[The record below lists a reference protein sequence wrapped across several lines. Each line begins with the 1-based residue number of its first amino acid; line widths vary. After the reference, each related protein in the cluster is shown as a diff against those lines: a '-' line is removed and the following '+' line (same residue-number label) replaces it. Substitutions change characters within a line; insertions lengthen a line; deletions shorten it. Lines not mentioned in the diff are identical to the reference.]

1 MEKEKC
7 TGCHACSNV
16 CPKSCIS
23 MQTDSEG
30 FLYPEI
36 NAALCVHCG
45 KCEQVCP
52 ALIGPVRKKVGQAYA
67 CINKNDDIRMQS
79 SSGGVFTLIAEHVI
93 NNGGTVFGAAFD
105 ENLSVRHTGIN
116 SIADIEKLR
125 GSKYIQSSIGNTYKE
140 AKKLL
145 ESGVPV
151 LFTGT
156 PCQISGL
163 LLYLG
168 KEYDNLFTQDLICHG
183 VPSPMVWQRYVK
195 YREAESGSKT
205 RRMFF
210 RNKKYGWKTYSV
222 QFEFSNCTE
231 YEQILSEDLF
241 MRGFL
246 ADLFLRPSCY
256 QCPSK
261 GIERQSDITL
271 ADFWGVENV
280 APEMFDDK
288 GTSLVVVN
296 SDKGKR
302 LFDAISPQMKIKE
315 TAIEQTLSFNPA
327 AYKSAD
333 LPQARARFM
342 HLINGGTD
350 FETAIRKS
358 INNSIIKRALRKIK
372 KIIRKVV

>member
-23 MQTDSEG
+23 MQIDSEG

-36 NAALCVHCG
+36 DTALCVRCG

-52 ALIGPVRKKVGQAYA
+52 ALGEQVRKKVGQAYA
-67 CINKNDDIRMQS
+67 CINKNDEVRMQS
-79 SSGGVFTLIAEHVI
+79 SSGGVFTLIAEYVI
-93 NNGGTVFGAAFD
+93 NNGGSVFGAAFD
-105 ENLSVRHTGIN
+105 ENLSVRHIAIN
-116 SIADIEKLR
+116 SVDDIEQLR

-145 ESGVPV
+145 ESGAPV

-168 KEYDNLFTQDLICHG
+168 KEYNNLFTQDLICHG
-183 VPSPMVWQRYVK
+183 VPSPVVWQRYVK
-195 YREAESGSKT
+195 YREAKSGSKT
-205 RRMFF
+205 RRTFF

-222 QFEFSNCTE
+222 QFKFSNCTE

-271 ADFWGVENV
+271 ADFWGVENI
-280 APEMFDDK
+280 APEMFDNK
-288 GTSLVVVN
+288 GTSLVIVN
-296 SDKGKR
+296 SDKGKK
-302 LFDAISPQMKIKE
+302 LFDAISPQMNIKE
-315 TAIEQTLSFNPA
+315 TAIEKALSFNTA
-327 AYKSAD
+327 AYKSVS
-333 LPQARARFM
+333 LPPARARFM

-358 INNSIIKRALRKIK
+358 INDSIIKRALRKIK